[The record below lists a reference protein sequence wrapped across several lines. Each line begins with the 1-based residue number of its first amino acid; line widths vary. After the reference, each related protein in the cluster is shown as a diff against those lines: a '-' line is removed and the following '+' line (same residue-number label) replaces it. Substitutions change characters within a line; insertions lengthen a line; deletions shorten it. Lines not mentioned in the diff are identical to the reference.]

1 MSKHP
6 MQRIEHDDK
15 GVIRFR
21 SNKIIEDLFMRG
33 ALDLNQIAC
42 AKYDEEDRMQLA
54 QLLGYSVSG
63 YGDLSYA
70 SRKSV
75 RKADKRAEK
84 LQKAVKP

>member
-6 MQRIEHDDK
+6 MQRIECDDK

-21 SNKIIEDLFMRG
+21 SNKIIVDLFMRG
-33 ALDLNQIAC
+33 ALDLNMIAR
-42 AKYDEEDRMQLA
+42 AGYDEEDRMQLA
-54 QLLGYSVSG
+54 QLIGYSVSG
-63 YGDLSYA
+63 YGDLTYV